1 MKNLITIA
9 FQISK
14 KGLVLFS
21 LAIILLISNRTFA
34 QLNESGIF
42 IDSNRGQQDER
53 VDFNLTG
60 NQVESII
67 TNWGSVGNGNGS
79 INQAGVW
86 PRGTGHGH
94 IHEMTGIIV
103 TRTKDAEGNNVTI
116 VSDGYGASSDD
127 TDIDPNTNIRWK
139 YQPLPDTSTKMLN
152 SLKLRMLETL
162 IHGLQLGLIN
172 LRNGMAHGMAI
183 SG

>member
-1 MKNLITIA
+1 MKNVINIA
-9 FQISK
+9 LHLAN
-14 KGLVLFS
+14 KGLVLS
-21 LAIILLISNRTFA
+21 CLAILLLSSTRVMA
-34 QLNESGIF
+34 QVNESGVF
-42 IDSNRGQQDER
+42 IDANKGQQDER

-116 VSDGYGASSDD
+116 VSDGYGAS
-127 TDIDPNTNIRWK
+127 R
-139 YQPLPDTSTKMLN
+139 
-152 SLKLRMLETL
+152 
-162 IHGLQLGLIN
+162 
-172 LRNGMAHGMAI
+172 
-183 SG
+183 